1 MKQRTVVREP
11 VCWSCLSLGVRL
23 EIVGDSALVIN
34 WLNDNATDIGSSEGE
49 GEGQGEWL
57 AEAVHY
63 QPVRNVPVGPV
74 TNDAPQHDLLDDG
87 CVINESLLETSD
99 WQRLSRP
106 LSQAQRSTPQGAV
119 QEGEDWED
127 WLNEIVD
134 DVADARHQDGDTD
147 LVDDV
152 ISRVFP
158 S

>member
-1 MKQRTVVREP
+1 
-11 VCWSCLSLGVRL
+11 
-23 EIVGDSALVIN
+23 
-34 WLNDNATDIGSSEGE
+34 
-49 GEGQGEWL
+49 
-57 AEAVHY
+57 
-63 QPVRNVPVGPV
+63 
-74 TNDAPQHDLLDDG
+74 
-87 CVINESLLETSD
+87 
-99 WQRLSRP
+99 
-106 LSQAQRSTPQGAV
+106 V